1 MTTSH
6 RFATATATTKRS
18 PAVSGGKR
26 GPAVAHLA
34 SFSCDP
40 LLPADPQLTQRL
52 GLESAT
58 RLFETFVYADL
69 DIVQGDILTVAGA
82 DYPIRAVARWPWNDS
97 TYYLHLVVEEVVE

>member
-34 SFSCDP
+34 AFSCDP
-40 LLPADPQLTQRL
+40 LLPVNTETAERA
-52 GLESAT
+52 GLET
-58 RLFETFVYADL
+58 PYNVFETFVYSDL
-69 DIVQGDILTVAGA
+69 DIESGDILTVAGV
-82 DYPIRAVARWPWNDS
+82 DYPIRAVDRWPWNDK
-97 TYYLHLVVEEVVE
+97 TYYLRIVCELVK